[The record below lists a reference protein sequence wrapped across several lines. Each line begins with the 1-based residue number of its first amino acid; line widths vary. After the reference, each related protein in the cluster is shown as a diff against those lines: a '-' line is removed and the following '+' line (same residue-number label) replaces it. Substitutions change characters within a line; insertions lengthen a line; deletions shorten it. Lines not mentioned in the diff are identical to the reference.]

1 MIPVHLG
8 VLFNLLLE
16 DTFIEG
22 KEIYFNSKKSLWWI
36 FLDLKKNFT
45 VLQILPPLKI
55 ISSSRLV
62 RKDVKSLIYSL
73 AFSF

>member
-22 KEIYFNSKKSLWWI
+22 KEIYFNSKKNLWWI
-36 FLDLKKNFT
+36 FLDLKK
-45 VLQILPPLKI
+45 
-55 ISSSRLV
+55 
-62 RKDVKSLIYSL
+62 IYGITL
-73 AFSF
+73 GKPHEKERDNIWFD